1 LIYRASLA
9 TKNPEEDHAL
19 LKLGDRPRAIKR
31 PIAPVAYALMAGKC
45 RPPGW
50 IPNRPSLGYVKRSVN
65 DVRKPDAI
73 EYLNNP
79 TRVAIENSMPS
90 NSAMAQYCAIEQTQI
105 NK

>member
-1 LIYRASLA
+1 
-9 TKNPEEDHAL
+9 
-19 LKLGDRPRAIKR
+19 
-31 PIAPVAYALMAGKC
+31 
-45 RPPGW
+45 
-50 IPNRPSLGYVKRSVN
+50 VKRSVN

-90 NSAMAQYCAIEQTQI
+90 NSAMAQDCAIEQTQI